1 MYVIG
6 LLFKAFSQMIYIFP
20 DSE

>member
-6 LLFKAFSQMIYIFP
+6 LLPAVLVYIT
-20 DSE
+20 SR